1 MNVASLQSQLAYNRQ
16 TITFLQEQKIVL
28 KAAERVLFRLSDK
41 ENKNTHRMFLK
52 LNQIRDEMRYNNA
65 RLKNLAELQIVLKR
79 AIRKTK

>member
-41 ENKNTHRMFLK
+41 EDKNTRRMFLK